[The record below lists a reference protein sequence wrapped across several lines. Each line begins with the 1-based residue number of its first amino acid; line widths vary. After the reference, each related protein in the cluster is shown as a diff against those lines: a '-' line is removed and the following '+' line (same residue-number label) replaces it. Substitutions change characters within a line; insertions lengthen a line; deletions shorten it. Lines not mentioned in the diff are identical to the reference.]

1 MYLDT
6 VQGASSRVVCHNR
19 KTRNLCLR
27 NANYSSSNI
36 VTENIMG
43 LIPGVTL
50 QKLESIQGGMAE
62 FYTPQTS
69 DETMV
74 VKVPANSID
83 DLFVHKHQTDQLLVV
98 KGGFVLVVLYNRQ
111 YQYIPLTED
120 VPQVA
125 TIPRGV
131 LHGSINFSDRD
142 CLMVNAVLRHGE
154 PNLRDYQPVVKPFPY
169 DLYQARLNWEKVA
182 RKATQGQA
190 A

>member
-1 MYLDT
+1 
-6 VQGASSRVVCHNR
+6 
-19 KTRNLCLR
+19 
-27 NANYSSSNI
+27 
-36 VTENIMG
+36 MG

-50 QKLESIQGGMAE
+50 QTIKSIQGGMAE
-62 FYTPQTS
+62 FYTPQAS

-111 YQYIPLTED
+111 YRYIPLSED
-120 VPQVA
+120 VPQVV
-125 TIPRGV
+125 TIPKGV

-154 PNLRDYQPVVKPFPY
+154 SKPRDYQPVAKPFPY
-169 DLYQARLNWEKVA
+169 DLSAARSSWQNLSRKVV
-182 RKATQGQA
+182 QEA